1 MRKYGRGS
9 EGDSGGVRRKKID
22 YGRSSEIGK
31 LRAADILD
39 ELNASEYS
47 NETISSPVLRGGNS
61 MDKSVIGIIVGCI
74 FLIVAVVSV
83 SICLM
88 CLYNGVF
95 GSLDPLKA
103 LAGFAGAVFVSY
115 LAGWAGWRFLYR
127 S

>member
-1 MRKYGRGS
+1 MPKYGRGS
-9 EGDSGGVRRKKID
+9 PQDSGGIRRKKID

-31 LRAADILD
+31 LRAADILS
-39 ELNASEYS
+39 ELSASEYS
-47 NETISSPVLRGGNS
+47 SETSSSPVYSGGGS
-61 MDKSVIGIIVGCI
+61 MDKSIIGIIVGCI
-74 FLIVAVVSV
+74 FLLVAVVSV

-103 LAGFAGAVFVSY
+103 LAGFAGTVFVSY

-127 S
+127 T